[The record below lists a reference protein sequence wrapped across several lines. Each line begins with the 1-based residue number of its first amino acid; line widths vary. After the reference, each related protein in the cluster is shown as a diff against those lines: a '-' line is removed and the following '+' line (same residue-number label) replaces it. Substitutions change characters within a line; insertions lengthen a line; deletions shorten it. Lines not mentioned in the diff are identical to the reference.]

1 MPTDKIS
8 FQCPHCRR
16 RVSVS
21 EAHRGKQGKCPGC
34 GGAITIPEATSPPG
48 TSEEP
53 VSRAAPPISSDPA
66 IDWLTVRFA
75 QTLMIAGGC
84 LIALCAIFSVA
95 GFAAFAIEGKASNT
109 LIGLASLFC
118 GAAAGGGMYWLFYRT
133 PWGLRTRQHLDLA
146 RKESAARQKEREAH
160 DKEWTTP
167 LKVVVEYTLAAR
179 GARTEKQLRE
189 TLAKKIKCDKC
200 RLVYVAVQGAVEVER
215 GGNRVIEEHLLAFH
229 DDTVPGIRC
238 PGCGKLEK
246 STML

>member
-1 MPTDKIS
+1 MPADKIS
-8 FQCPHCRR
+8 FQCPHCHR

-34 GGAITIPEATSPPG
+34 GTAITIPEGTLAPG
-48 TSEEP
+48 NPEEP
-53 VSRAAPPISSDPA
+53 VSPAEPPKSSDPA
-66 IDWLTVRFA
+66 IDWLTVRSA
-75 QTLMIAGGC
+75 QALMIAGVC
-84 LIALCAIFSVA
+84 LIALCAFVSVA

-146 RKESAARQKEREAH
+146 RQYSAARQKEREAH

-167 LKVVVEYTLAAR
+167 LKVIVEYNLVAR
-179 GARTEKQLRE
+179 GARTEQQLRE

-215 GGNRVIEEHLLAFH
+215 GGNRIIEEHILEYH
-229 DDTVPGIRC
+229 ETVPGIRC